1 MALNLA
7 QAKSALAELTKGH
20 YTTAHCCPAKRCN
33 LTV

>member
-20 YTTAHCCPAKRCN
+20 YTTDDLIAVRLSDAI
-33 LTV
+33 